1 MRKRNVFSG
10 AKGGRQHE
18 QVIDIFAGRGLL
30 FFNRVTDIFAVGE
43 HCTISSLSNRGD
55 YVFAYYLSLALRSF
69 RRNVGMTLLMI
80 ITIAFGVG
88 ASMTTYAV
96 FRAVSGDPIPWK
108 SGALFVPQIDIW
120 GPDQRGTPGEPPPAL
135 DYRTATDFLRDARA
149 EAQTVMYKISPAVS
163 SATAGTHPAN
173 VDGHAVSSDFF
184 GMFDVP
190 FQNGAGWSRE
200 DDARHARVA
209 VIGARLGSKLFHG
222 ENPVGRDIAIDG
234 RSYRVVGVTQPWN
247 PQPRFYDVVNTGGFS
262 TASEDIFVPFAT
274 AIDASITNTGNTDCV
289 KTPEESG
296 IRGLTGS
303 NCAWLS
309 YMVQLGDREREHAY
323 RQYLDGYAAQLH
335 ASGAVSWQ
343 PAVRLQNLPDWLD
356 SRHVV
361 PPDTGVSLLVALGL
375 LVVCL
380 VNTAGLLLAK
390 FQRRGA
396 EIGVRRAIGAS
407 RKDIYAQFLIES
419 GMVGAAGG
427 IAGLLLTFA
436 GVACVHALLP
446 PEIASLARFDV
457 SLLLTTVVLAI
468 ASTIAAGAYP
478 TFRATLVQPTLQ
490 LKST

>member
-1 MRKRNVFSG
+1 M
-10 AKGGRQHE
+10 
-18 QVIDIFAGRGLL
+18 
-30 FFNRVTDIFAVGE
+30 
-43 HCTISSLSNRGD
+43 
-55 YVFAYYLSLALRSF
+55 FAYYLALAIRSF
-69 RRNVGMTLLMI
+69 RRNIGMTVLMVL
-80 ITIAFGVG
+80 TVAFGVA

-108 SGALFVPQIDIW
+108 SGSLFVPQLDTW
-120 GPDQRGTPGEPPPAL
+120 GPDQRGARTEPPVAL
-135 DYRTATDFLRDARA
+135 DYRTATDLLRDARGD
-149 EAQTVMYKISPAVS
+149 AQAAMYKISPAVS

-190 FQNGAGWSRE
+190 FQDGAGWSRE
-200 DDARHARVA
+200 DDARHANVA
-209 VIGARLGSKLFHG
+209 VISARLAGKLFRG
-222 ENPVGRDIAIDG
+222 ESAIGREIGMDG
-234 RSYRVVGVTQPWN
+234 RSYRVVGVTRPWN

-274 AIDASITNTGNTDCV
+274 AIDAGIMNTGNTDCV
-289 KTPEESG
+289 KSPEDSG
-296 IRGLTGS
+296 IRGLVGS

-309 YMVQLGDREREHAY
+309 YMVLLTDHAREDAY
-323 RQYLDGYAAQLH
+323 RQYLQGYAAQLQ
-335 ASGAVSWQ
+335 ASGAIAWQ
-343 PAVRLQNLPDWLD
+343 PAVRLQDLPHWLD
-356 SRHVV
+356 ARHVV
-361 PPDTGVSLLVALGL
+361 PPDTGVSLLVAMGL
-375 LVVCL
+375 LLVCL

-446 PEIASLARFDV
+446 PEIASLARFDG
-457 SLLLTTVVLAI
+457 SLLLATIVLAI
-468 ASTIAAGAYP
+468 VSTVAAGAYP